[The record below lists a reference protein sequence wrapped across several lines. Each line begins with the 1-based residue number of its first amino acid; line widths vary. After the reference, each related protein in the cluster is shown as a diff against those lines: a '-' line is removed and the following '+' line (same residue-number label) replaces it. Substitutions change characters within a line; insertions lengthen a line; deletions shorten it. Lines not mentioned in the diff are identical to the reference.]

1 MIPRRALIP
10 LAFAFLLAAPIFL
23 GAPRAAFAD
32 EPRLPPD
39 QVALS
44 LSAEGWV
51 EAAKARVRIAVDTAK
66 TGAEAGNLRADLK
79 ATLAKLLPDAEWH
92 VTDFERSRDQTGLE
106 RWHLEAE
113 TRVAETALDGLY
125 DRAKA
130 QSLPGE
136 QVGVASIDF
145 TPELAEREAVMAEL
159 RAKIYAQAK
168 EELGRLAAVYPDRS
182 FRLREV
188 NFGLQGPIPMA
199 AAPMMKMA
207 RAGAAAQEEAPASDA
222 AGFGVAEHVEVTA
235 NVVLAAEPPKPKE

>member
-1 MIPRRALIP
+1 MNPRRALIP
-10 LAFAFLLAAPIFL
+10 LALAFLLAAPV
-23 GAPRAAFAD
+23 AAFAD

-66 TGAEAGNLRADLK
+66 TGSEAGNLRADLK

-92 VTDFERSRDQTGLE
+92 LTDFERSRDQTGLE

-130 QSLPGE
+130 ESRPGE
-136 QVGVASIDF
+136 QVGVDSIDF
-145 TPELAEREAVMAEL
+145 TPEVAEREAVMASL

-168 EELGRLAAVYPDRS
+168 DELARLSSVYPDRS

-188 NFGLQGPIPMA
+188 NFGSEVAVPSPVPMTVTPMAKATRAA
-199 AAPMMKMA
+199 AAP
-207 RAGAAAQEEAPASDA
+207 EPEAPSESAD
-222 AGFGVAEHVEVTA
+222 FGVAEHVELTA
-235 NVVLAAEPPKPKE
+235 MVVLAAEPPKPKE

>member
-1 MIPRRALIP
+1 MTARLPLLSALF
-10 LAFAFLLAAPIFL
+10 LALLISAP
-23 GAPRAAFAD
+23 AAAFAD
-32 EPRLPPD
+32 EQKLPPD
-39 QVALS
+39 SVTLG

-51 EAAKARVRIAVDTAK
+51 EAAKARVRIAVDSAK

-92 VTDFERSRDQTGLE
+92 VTDFDRSRDQTGLE

-113 TRVAETALDGLY
+113 TRVPETALDGLY

-130 QSLPGE
+130 ESRPGE
-136 QVGVASIDF
+136 QVSVASIDF
-145 TPELAEREAVMAEL
+145 APELAEREAVMANL
-159 RAKIYAQAK
+159 RAKIYAAAK

-188 NFGLQGPIPMA
+188 NFVQGPGPVPMA
-199 AAPMMKMA
+199 APMAKMA
-207 RAGAAAQEEAPASDA
+207 RAGAAEEPGPAA
-222 AGFGVAEHVEVTA
+222 FGIAEHVEVSA

>member
-1 MIPRRALIP
+1 MTRRALIP
-10 LAFAFLLAAPIFL
+10 LSLALFLAAPILL
-23 GAPRAAFAD
+23 GTPLAAFAD

-92 VTDFERSRDQTGLE
+92 VTDFERSRDQAGLE

-130 QSLPGE
+130 QSRPGE
-136 QVGVASIDF
+136 QIGVAAIDF

-159 RAKIYAQAK
+159 RAKIYAEAK

-188 NFGLQGPIPMA
+188 NFGGQGPVPMVP
-199 AAPMMKMA
+199 APMMKMA
-207 RAGAAAQEEAPASDA
+207 RAGAAQEEAAASGS
-222 AGFGVAEHVEVTA
+222 AGFGVAEHVELTA
-235 NVVLAAEPPKPKE
+235 SVVLAAEPPKPKE